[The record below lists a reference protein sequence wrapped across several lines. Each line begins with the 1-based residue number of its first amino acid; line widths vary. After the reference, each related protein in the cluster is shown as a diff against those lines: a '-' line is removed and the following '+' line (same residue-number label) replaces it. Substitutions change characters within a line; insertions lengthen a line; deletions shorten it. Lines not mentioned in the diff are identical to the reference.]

1 MKRAIKNSI
10 LMVALI
16 AAMSSYANTNIS
28 SIEMKAAK
36 RTMLTLE
43 DVKQGQKLMIR
54 DLNGMVLYK
63 ETISNSGTYSNLFDL
78 TELPNGNYFFEIDK
92 DVAIEIIPFKVQA
105 HEVEFSKQKETKFY
119 KPIFRVENNKIM
131 FSKLDLELAPIE
143 VDIYYDDSYDHD
155 DKFETIHSE
164 TIKNEKVVERIYKL
178 DNSRK
183 GDYKIVVSTQGREF
197 THSMKI

>member
-1 MKRAIKNSI
+1 
-10 LMVALI
+10 MVALI